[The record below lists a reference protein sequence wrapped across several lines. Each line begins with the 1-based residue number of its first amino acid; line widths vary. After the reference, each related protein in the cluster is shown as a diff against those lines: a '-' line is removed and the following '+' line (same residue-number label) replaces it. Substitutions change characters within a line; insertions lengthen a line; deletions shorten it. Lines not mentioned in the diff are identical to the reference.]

1 MNTLKIEQLRGAQAL
16 PALREQWQALFC
28 LTKATPFLSW
38 EWMSA
43 WQRWF
48 GHHGTPRLLCVR
60 EGSALVGL
68 LPLYEGEG
76 PRSVRR
82 LSFLGEDYVGADY
95 LDALA
100 LPGRER
106 EVADALFRHLAK
118 DDSFDLLELKGL
130 AEDSFSLASLIRHFG
145 AEAKFG
151 YQQRLRD
158 ICPKL
163 VLRDDWDEVLSRSKR
178 ADNYRRRL
186 RQLRAL
192 TGLERRVI
200 TEPELAAEAF
210 DRFLALHERR
220 WAAQG
225 GSEAM
230 WHPAVK
236 GFHRDV
242 VVRLA
247 RLGLLRFEELWV
259 EGACRASIYGFDD
272 GHRFCFYQT
281 GYDPSWSR
289 HSVGLVCL
297 GLSIEDAVKRGV
309 KFYNFLRGTERYK
322 FDWANDTRNTM
333 AVRVTNGCLP
343 VRWLI
348 AREHIVMAVQEVA
361 QAVLPEQVVK
371 LLRRKRRAWIARRM
385 SSIEPESAAK
395 DSSLLSAP
403 HSAIPQQVE

>member
-1 MNTLKIEQLRGAQAL
+1 MSNLKVEEVGGAQAL
-16 PALREQWQALFC
+16 SALREQWQALFR

-38 EWMSA
+38 EWMST

-48 GHHGTPRLLCVR
+48 GQNGKPRLLCVR
-60 EGSALVGL
+60 EGSTLVGL
-68 LPLYEGEG
+68 LPLYQAEG
-76 PRSVRR
+76 PVRR

-95 LDALA
+95 LDALV
-100 LPGRER
+100 LPGREQ
-106 EVADALFRHLAK
+106 EAADALFRHLAK
-118 DDSFDLLELKGL
+118 DASFDLLDLKGL
-130 AEDSFSLASLIRHFG
+130 AEDSFSLSSLIWHFG

-151 YQQRLRD
+151 YQQTLRD

-163 VLRDDWDEVLSRSKR
+163 VLQGDWDEILSRSKR

-192 TGLERRVI
+192 TGLERHVI

-242 VVRLA
+242 VVQLA
-247 RLGLLRFEELWV
+247 RTGLLRFEELWV
-259 EGACRASIYGFDD
+259 EGACRASIYGLDD

-309 KFYNFLRGTERYK
+309 KLYNFLRGAERYK
-322 FDWANDTRNTM
+322 FDWASETRNTM
-333 AVRVTNGCLP
+333 AVRVTNNRLL

-348 AREHIVMAVQEVA
+348 VREHIVMAAREAA
-361 QAVLPEQVVK
+361 QSVLPEQVIK

-385 SSIEPESAAK
+385 SNIEPESAAK
-395 DSSLLSAP
+395 DSSFSPSLDNPSAG
-403 HSAIPQQVE
+403 